1 MLVVDRLVVGHAGD
15 AGVDGAAAE
24 VLGGHLLARGGLHQW
39 RAAEEDRAGALH
51 DDRLVAHRRHVGAAS
66 GAGAHHR
73 GDLRDA
79 LLRHAGLVVE
89 DAAEVVAIG
98 EDVGLHRQ
106 ERPARVDEVDARQ
119 PVLECNLLRP
129 QVLLDGE
136 GVVRA
141 ALDRRVVGDD
151 HARSPLDDADTRD
164 DPGRRHD
171 AVVLLPRGE
180 GTELEEGAIRID
192 EAVDALAGQQLAAA
206 AVLLARG
213 LGAPGCDV
221 CPALGQ
227 ECDQGAHLRGAG
239 DELRVA
245 AVDVGGENRHLRS
258 REVYGVRPM
267 GRSPVGNG

>member
-1 MLVVDRLVVGHAGD
+1 MVTIR
-15 AGVDGAAAE
+15 
-24 VLGGHLLARGGLHQW
+24 
-39 RAAEEDRAGALH
+39 
-51 DDRLVAHRRHVGAAS
+51 
-66 GAGAHHR
+66 
-73 GDLRDA
+73 
-79 LLRHAGLVVE
+79 
-89 DAAEVVAIG
+89 

-119 PVLECNLLRP
+119 PVLERNLLRP

-151 HARSPLDDADTRD
+151 HAGSPLDDADTRD
-164 DPGRRHD
+164 DPGGRHD

-180 GTELEEGAIRID
+180 GTELEEGTVRID
-192 EAVDALAGQQLAAA
+192 EAVNALACQQLAAA
-206 AVLLARG
+206 AVLLARR
-213 LGAPGCDV
+213 LGPTGGDV
-221 CPALGQ
+221 RPALGQ
-227 ECDQGAHLRGAG
+227 QRDQGIHLRRAG

-258 REVYGVRPM
+258 REVYGVPPM